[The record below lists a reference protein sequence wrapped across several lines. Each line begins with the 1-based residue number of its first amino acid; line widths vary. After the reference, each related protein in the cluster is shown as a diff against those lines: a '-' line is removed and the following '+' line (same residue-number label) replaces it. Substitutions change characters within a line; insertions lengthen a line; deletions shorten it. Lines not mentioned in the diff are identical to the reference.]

1 MPLPQPALQPLPAD
15 ALPAAPGERR
25 AWVGLDDG
33 AAGCYA
39 ASAVAAHPGLTLII
53 AVDAAAARRRL
64 EELAFYGVGAA
75 PILHFPAWET
85 LPYDAFSPH
94 QDIISERLTA
104 LQRLPC
110 AQPGA
115 LVVPAAT
122 LMQRLPP
129 RSYIDGQ
136 AMSLAVG
143 QRFDLHEQRSRLQ
156 AAGYLAVETVSQRG
170 EFAVRGALMDIYPM
184 GHAQPVRIDLFDD
197 EIDTLRHFDV
207 ETQMTTER
215 IQRLEMLP
223 AKEFPFDAAGIAR
236 FRSNWHDAFNVD
248 VRRCPVYQDVS
259 AGIAPNGVE
268 HYLPLFF
275 DRSEGLASLFDHL
288 PENTLI
294 LQQPG
299 IKGAVARFWEQVH
312 SRHQSLSGDLE
323 RPILPPA
330 DLYLRPDELNGLLRR
345 HPRIS
350 LGEQGKHQVRFD
362 AKPLPDVQANAR
374 LKVPARPLKDFLA
387 ANPEIPVLFTAESA
401 GRRTLL
407 EEFLNKAGLHPADCE
422 GWADFRERGCQ
433 AGLAVAPIDQG
444 LWLRDAILIT
454 ESQIFGRR
462 PAEERI
468 SGARDRKSVV

>member
-1 MPLPQPALQPLPAD
+1 MPASRTRMLPLMSASPSIFQPLPTD

-25 AWVGLDDG
+25 AWAGLADG
-33 AAGCYA
+33 AAGHYA
-39 ASAVAAHPGLTLII
+39 AGAVAAHPGLTLLI

-64 EELAFYGVGAA
+64 EELAFYGTGAA

-94 QDIISERLTA
+94 QDIISERLAT
-104 LQRLPC
+104 LQRLPS

-129 RSYIDGQ
+129 RGYMDGQ
-136 AMSLAVG
+136 AMSWAVG

-170 EFAVRGALMDIYPM
+170 EFAVRGSLMDIYPM
-184 GHAQPVRIDLFDD
+184 GLAQPVRIDLFDD
-197 EIDTLRHFDV
+197 EIDTLRYFDV
-207 ETQMTTER
+207 ETQMTIDRVQR
-215 IQRLEMLP
+215 IEVLP

-236 FRSNWHDAFNVD
+236 FRGNWHDVFNVD
-248 VRRCPVYQDVS
+248 VRRCPAYQDVS

-288 PENTLI
+288 PDNTLI

-299 IKGAVARFWEQVH
+299 LEDAVTRFWEQVNN
-312 SRHQSLSGDLE
+312 RHQSLSGDIE
-323 RPILPPA
+323 RPILPPS

-345 HPRIS
+345 RPRVL
-350 LGEQGKHQVRFD
+350 LGEEGKHSARFN
-362 AKPLPDVQANAR
+362 AKPLPDLQANA
-374 LKVPARPLKDFLA
+374 PLEGSGA
-387 ANPEIPVLFTAESA
+387 AA
-401 GRRTLL
+401 
-407 EEFLNKAGLHPADCE
+407 
-422 GWADFRERGCQ
+422 
-433 AGLAVAPIDQG
+433 QG
-444 LWLRDAILIT
+444 LP
-454 ESQIFGRR
+454 GRQSGNPGSVHRRKQR
-462 PAEERI
+462 PPHTA
-468 SGARDRKSVV
+468 